1 MKLVPAFID
10 RTIAGHESPYLLS
23 PFLDALGR
31 YLPIFESLVSPK
43 YGVISCEMN
52 NTFLLSIYLPG
63 FHFVISCK
71 DSKKL

>member
-1 MKLVPAFID
+1 
-10 RTIAGHESPYLLS
+10 
-23 PFLDALGR
+23 
-31 YLPIFESLVSPK
+31 LVSPK